1 MPGAASTDT
10 EAGSPWA
17 TELLDKKRHARGPF
31 SCGVPALDTYLQ
43 KQATQDMRSRSAAT
57 HVLVDPD
64 EPARIRGYYTLT
76 NTSAELGRLPDA
88 VAKKL
93 PSYPAVSAVLIGRL
107 AVAASD
113 RGQGLGA
120 LLLADAIRR
129 AYVHSSTIGAAL
141 IVVEAKD
148 EAAVRF
154 YEHFGFRRFPDN
166 THQLFMSMREA
177 SQV

>member
-76 NTSAELGRLPDA
+76 NTSAELGRLPAD
-88 VAKKL
+88 VARKL

-107 AVAASD
+107 AVDERD
-113 RGQGLGA
+113 RGQGIGA
-120 LLLADAIRR
+120 LLLVDAIRR
-129 AYVHSSTIGAAL
+129 AYTHSSAIGAAL
-141 IVVEAKD
+141 LVVEARD
-148 EAAVRF
+148 EAAVQF
-154 YEHFGFRRFPDN
+154 YQHFGFRPFPDN
-166 THQLFMSMREA
+166 TQQLFMPMREA
-177 SQV
+177 GQV